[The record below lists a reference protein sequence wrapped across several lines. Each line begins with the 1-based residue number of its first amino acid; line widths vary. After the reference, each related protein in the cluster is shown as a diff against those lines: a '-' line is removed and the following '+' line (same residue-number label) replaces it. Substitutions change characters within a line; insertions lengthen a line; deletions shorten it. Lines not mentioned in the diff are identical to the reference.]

1 MRRPRLGRGAAVL
14 LVVLL
19 GLTTFGLTLPTW
31 VRGVAATTVG
41 TAEVAVSGVD
51 AVPGASSAGLVVA
64 VAGLVLALS
73 GRVTRV
79 LAVLGVGLGGAVTVV
94 SAAQL
99 LADPAPVAQQAAAEV
114 TGAPELV
121 GPAALSALPALT
133 LVVGVLTVLTGIAL
147 PFLLGRWQR
156 VGRRY
161 ERTGTPSTVP
171 SSEPAPDARH
181 AQGRVR
187 AMDDWDALS
196 RGEDPSSDQTT
207 SRATEP

>member
-1 MRRPRLGRGAAVL
+1 MSRPRLGRGAAVL

-19 GLTTFGLTLPTW
+19 GLTTFGLTLATW

-41 TAEVAVSGVD
+41 TTQVTVSGVD
-51 AVPGASSAGLVVA
+51 AVPGAASAGLVVV
-64 VAGLVLALS
+64 VAGLVLGLS
-73 GRVTRV
+73 GRVTRL
-79 LAVLGVGLGGAVTVV
+79 LAVLGVGLGGAVTVA

-99 LADPAPVAQQAAAEV
+99 LADPAPVVQQAAAEV

-121 GPAALSALPALT
+121 AAPELSVLPTLA
-133 LVVGVLTVLTGIAL
+133 LVVGGLTVLTGIAL

-161 ERTGTPSTVP
+161 ERTGAPSTSAP
-171 SSEPAPDARH
+171 EPDPRP
-181 AQGRVR
+181 AQARVR

-196 RGEDPSSDQTT
+196 RGEDPSADER
-207 SRATEP
+207 RA